1 MGLFFTMYIAYIA
14 FFIYC
19 MRGADLENTIFSI
32 IRDRLHS
39 KGLSGKWVRDLIWDI
54 FGKFLAIG
62 ILGLY
67 LIPMTK
73 DIPYLI
79 NDDVIH
85 ISGVAQEVH
94 KRKVQGKSPLYQTL
108 VINDSEIN
116 VYFVGRRGLE
126 EGVSYTIDYLPH
138 SKFAIDIIKY
148 N

>member
-1 MGLFFTMYIAYIA
+1 MVLFFIVYIIYTAL
-14 FFIYC
+14 FIYC
-19 MRGADLENTIFSI
+19 VRGGTLENTILSI

-39 KGLSGKWVRDLIWDI
+39 KELSGKWVRDLIWDI

-79 NDDVIH
+79 NDDITH
-85 ISGVAQEVH
+85 MSGVAQEIRH
-94 KRKVQGKSPLYQTL
+94 LKAPPSFLRQTL

-116 VYFVGRRGLE
+116 VYFAGRRGLN
-126 EGVSYTIDYLPH
+126 EGASYTVDYLPH
-138 SKFAIDIIKY
+138 SKFAIDIIK
-148 N
+148 NN

>member
-1 MGLFFTMYIAYIA
+1 MVLFFIVYIIYIAL
-14 FFIYC
+14 FIFC
-19 MRGADLENTIFSI
+19 MRGEGLENNILSI

-39 KGLSGKWVRDLIWDI
+39 KELSGKWVRDLIWDI

-79 NDDVIH
+79 NDDIIH

-94 KRKVQGKSPLYQTL
+94 KRKVKGKSPIRQTL

-116 VYFVGRRGLE
+116 VYFAGRRGLE

-138 SKFAIDIIKY
+138 SKFAIDIIK
-148 N
+148 NN